1 MKKFLAI
8 TILSLV
14 CSMLLAP
21 GFAPIDIDSRAWLSL
36 PAPDQAQIDIRIME
50 LKRTLE
56 KMVSLDCY
64 KPDGKYTYCNISVWD
79 AIDCRPGNWRGY
91 GYMLH
96 DLPLDVSMLFP
107 TAGSIMMC
115 SPSEGYRRAAFAEQR
130 GRLESVSMYR
140 AWELARVGEVVL
152 IISARYNHVAIC
164 YPDSR
169 PWCAERGVRV
179 ANVGKYN
186 VITDIR
192 HMKIFGKCW
201 RDKEIKFYW
210 IKRRNP

>member
-140 AWELARVGEVVL
+140 AWELAIITSLSVIL
-152 IISARYNHVAIC
+152 ILV
-164 YPDSR
+164 
-169 PWCAERGVRV
+169 RGVRSAEYEWRTS
-179 ANVGKYN
+179 AN
-186 VITDIR
+186 IT
-192 HMKIFGKCW
+192 
-201 RDKEIKFYW
+201 
-210 IKRRNP
+210 

>member
-96 DLPLDVSMLFP
+96 GLPLDVSMLFP
-107 TAGSIMMC
+107 TAGSIC
-115 SPSEGYRRAAFAEQR
+115 FIDGYFAVSTGSIRGTTGTAGIGYHVSCVGIGEDWR
-130 GRLESVSMYR
+130 GRAYHQRSL
-140 AWELARVGEVVL
+140 
-152 IISARYNHVAIC
+152 
-164 YPDSR
+164 
-169 PWCAERGVRV
+169 
-179 ANVGKYN
+179 
-186 VITDIR
+186 
-192 HMKIFGKCW
+192 
-201 RDKEIKFYW
+201 
-210 IKRRNP
+210 